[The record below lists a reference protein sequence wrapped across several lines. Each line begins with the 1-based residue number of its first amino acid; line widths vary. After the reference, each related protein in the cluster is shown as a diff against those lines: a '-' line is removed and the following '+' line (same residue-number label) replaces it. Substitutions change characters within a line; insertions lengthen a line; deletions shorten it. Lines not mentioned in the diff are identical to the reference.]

1 MASGSTPVPRDKARV
16 SGHLGSA
23 ASWSPGEVK
32 RPSNGET
39 LRDSWLRLTDE
50 VPGGES
56 KDGEDMLLG
65 RCATKV
71 SNNEHGGVT
80 VTWTGL
86 TEVPG
91 GKGGGMLRL
100 DTPARD
106 TPRPC
111 GSVT

>member
-1 MASGSTPVPRDKARV
+1 MASGSTPITRDKARV

-65 RCATKV
+65 RRATKV
-71 SNNEHGGVT
+71 SNNEHVGGDSD
-80 VTWTGL
+80 L
-86 TEVPG
+86 DRPHRSPG
-91 GKGGGMLRL
+91 RKGRRHAASGHSRL
-100 DTPARD
+100 
-106 TPRPC
+106 
-111 GSVT
+111 